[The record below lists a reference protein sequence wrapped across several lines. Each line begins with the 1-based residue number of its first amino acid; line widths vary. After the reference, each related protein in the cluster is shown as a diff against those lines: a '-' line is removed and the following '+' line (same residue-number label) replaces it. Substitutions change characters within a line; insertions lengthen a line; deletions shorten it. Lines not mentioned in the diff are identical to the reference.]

1 MERGEIQMY
10 KLLKKIKEKKESEK
24 RERFL
29 DQALKEINEARIK
42 KGLPPYESMN
52 MAFFGNE
59 RAPMRDVS
67 EEERQ
72 ALIRELERAER

>member
-1 MERGEIQMY
+1 MF
-10 KLLKKIKEKKESEK
+10 KSLKQRKEKREREK

-29 DQALKEINEARIK
+29 DQKLKEINEVRIK

-52 MAFFGNE
+52 MAFFGYE
-59 RAPMRDVS
+59 RAPMRDVT

-72 ALIRELERAER
+72 ALIKELEETER

>member
-1 MERGEIQMY
+1 MF
-10 KLLKKIKEKKESEK
+10 KLLKQRKEK
-24 RERFL
+24 RENEKIERIL
-29 DQALKEINEARIK
+29 DQALKEINEERIK
-42 KGLPPYESMN
+42 KGLLPYESIN

-72 ALIRELERAER
+72 ALIKELEEAER